1 MFNSKPK
8 QKPCLKHDRK
18 TCRSL
23 RIQAC
28 SGVCIGGIARCNIS
42 FCVCRSLCS
51 IRVAYPELVYKG
63 LMALQSAELYIKS
76 FTGCQEARG
85 LCEVDS
91 AIAMFTQYQ
100 STNYKMKRDKLAPR
114 FAAVGFHQSWITLQA
129 LVQAQQLKTKIIA
142 QLQRQGLA
150 VTRGHTE

>member
-1 MFNSKPK
+1 MLLLVVTLAL
-8 QKPCLKHDRK
+8 CLS
-18 TCRSL
+18 RSL
-23 RIQAC
+23 R
-28 SGVCIGGIARCNIS
+28 
-42 FCVCRSLCS
+42 S

-100 STNYKMKRDKLAPR
+100 NKNYKMKRDKLAPR
-114 FAAVGFHQSWITLQA
+114 FEAVGFHQSWTRLEPLI
-129 LVQAQQLKTKIIA
+129 QAQQLKSKIIA
-142 QLQRQGLA
+142 QLRQQGLA
-150 VTRGHTE
+150 VTRGYSE